1 MKIYETIGF
10 MRQLKGWSQEE
21 MAEQL
26 QMSASGY
33 AKIERGE
40 TDIHLS
46 RLEQI
51 AHVLQKDLTELLNFG
66 EKNIIYVVGD
76 NNHQIQNLNFSQEA
90 TAFEIK
96 RLQLIIE
103 YQIKEIT
110 HLKETISL
118 KDELIT
124 AIKKS

>member
-1 MKIYETIGF
+1 MKIYEKIGF

-26 QMSASGY
+26 QMSPSGY

-40 TDIHLS
+40 TDIQIS

-51 AHVLQKDLTELLNFG
+51 AKSFDVDLIDLLSFG
-66 EKNIIYVVGD
+66 DKNVVYVTGD

-103 YQIKEIT
+103 

-118 KDELIT
+118 KDEIIATL
-124 AIKKS
+124 KKY

>member
-1 MKIYETIGF
+1 MKIYEKIGF

-21 MAEQL
+21 MAENL
-26 QMSASGY
+26 QMSVSGY

-40 TDIHLS
+40 TDVQIS

-51 AHVLQKDLTELLNFG
+51 AKSFNVDLMDLLSFG
-66 EKNIIYVVGD
+66 EKSVICLAGD

-103 YQIKEIT
+103 YQTKEIT
-110 HLKETISL
+110 QLKETISL
-118 KDELIT
+118 KDELISLM
-124 AIKKS
+124 KKA

>member
-1 MKIYETIGF
+1 MKIYEKIGF

-40 TDIHLS
+40 TDIHIS

-51 AHVLQKDLTELLNFG
+51 ANVFQTSLIDLLSFG
-66 EKNIIYVVGD
+66 EKNVIYVSGD
-76 NNHQIQNLNFSQEA
+76 NNSQIQNLNFSQEA

-96 RLQLIIE
+96 RLQLIID
-103 YQIKEIT
+103 YQNKEIT

-118 KDELIT
+118 KDEMINLM
-124 AIKKS
+124 KKQ

>member
-1 MKIYETIGF
+1 MKVYEKIGF

-40 TDIHLS
+40 TDIHIS

-51 AHVLQKDLTELLNFG
+51 ASTFKVDLVDLLNFG
-66 EKNIIYVVGD
+66 ERNIIYITSD
-76 NNHQIQNLNFSQEA
+76 NNSQIQNLNFSQEA

-103 YQIKEIT
+103 
-110 HLKETISL
+110 HLKETILL
-118 KDELIT
+118 KDEVIAAL
-124 AIKKS
+124 KKP